1 MLKRVFK
8 LFQIAR
14 KFSTSGAVAT
24 INEIHQLP
32 STINLFF
39 NFISIGAS
47 SNLMIIKNLL
57 VRNFV
62 LLFREWGRLL

>member
-24 INEIHQLP
+24 INEMHQLP
-32 STINLFF
+32 TTINLFF
-39 NFISIGAS
+39 NLISVGSS
-47 SNLMIIKNLL
+47 SNLQDDQNPL

-62 LLFREWGRLL
+62 LLFKEWEQLL